1 MGRSPGEGQG
11 YPLQYPGLE
20 NSMDCMV
27 HGVVES
33 ATTATFSDSFTHS
46 RPLLWGGGAASPGD
60 TGGATGHS
68 LPGGS
73 HTRSHS
79 LRYKHFISVTMVPHR
94 TTVARNA
101 IIQKS
106 RFPAPNPT
114 PLSPQRR
121 RPVGLPRGRA
131 AAQSSRAGGGH
142 QAGGGFACFHACVA
156 PAPRKR

>member
-1 MGRSPGEGQG
+1 
-11 YPLQYPGLE
+11 
-20 NSMDCMV
+20 MDCIV

-33 ATTATFSDSFTHS
+33 ATTVTFTDSLTHS

-73 HTRSHS
+73 HTRSHG
-79 LRYKHFISVTMVPHR
+79 LRYKYFISVTMVPHR
-94 TTVARNA
+94 TTVARNV

-121 RPVGLPRGRA
+121 RPVGLP
-131 AAQSSRAGGGH
+131 
-142 QAGGGFACFHACVA
+142 
-156 PAPRKR
+156 